1 MESIGIVTLA
11 SVFNR
16 NAQEN
21 ERIIRDAVAYAVSQ
35 VGVYPLIEGSLHKEP
50 LKAAA

>member
-21 ERIIRDAVAYAVSQ
+21 ERIIRQGIQAVADVY
-35 VGVYPLIEGSLHKEP
+35 GVYPLIEASLHKEP